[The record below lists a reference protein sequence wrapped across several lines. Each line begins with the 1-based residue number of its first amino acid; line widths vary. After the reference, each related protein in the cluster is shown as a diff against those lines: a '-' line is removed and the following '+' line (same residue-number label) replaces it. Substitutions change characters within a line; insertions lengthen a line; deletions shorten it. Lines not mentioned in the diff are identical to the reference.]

1 MQVIRTLQRSPLGQ
15 RRGILRC
22 LRWYTQIRS
31 KVTREKIGALGPAT
45 GPKELTFFPIGFD
58 KICIYHRK
66 QLKIPW
72 RWGVKPPRNI
82 SAKKRYW
89 WKSMKPW
96 KIFKGLSGVSG
107 AKYQRLANGLEQVLS
122 RSIEYVRTK
131 KIGDIPQTQEKM
143 RKKLKVENNFFGS
156 PCIHSTYSRSQNN
169 SSSCTEKKWIFYTYI
184 LLNRITGLH
193 VLEKYLIAIQKIH
206 I

>member
-66 QLKIPW
+66 QLKIPR
-72 RWGVKPPRNI
+72 RWGVVTTQNI

-89 WKSMKPW
+89 WKSMKQW

-107 AKYQRLANGLEQVLS
+107 AKYQRSANGLEQVFG
-122 RSIEYVRTK
+122 RSIEYMRTR
-131 KIGDIPQTQEKM
+131 KIGHIPQTQEKM
-143 RKKLKVENNFFGS
+143 RKKLKVENNFYGS
-156 PCIHSTYSRSQNN
+156 PCMLHRLLCIYKHNKVFN
-169 SSSCTEKKWIFYTYI
+169 YI
-184 LLNRITGLH
+184 
-193 VLEKYLIAIQKIH
+193 
-206 I
+206 

>member
-31 KVTREKIGALGPAT
+31 KVAREKIGALGPAT

-66 QLKIPW
+66 QLKIPR
-72 RWGVKPPRNI
+72 RWGAITSRNVPE
-82 SAKKRYW
+82 KNLYLR
-89 WKSMKPW
+89 KSMKLW

-107 AKYQRLANGLEQVLS
+107 AKYQRSANGLEQVFG
-122 RSIEYVRTK
+122 RSIEYVRTR

-156 PCIHSTYSRSQNN
+156 PCT
-169 SSSCTEKKWIFYTYI
+169 
-184 LLNRITGLH
+184 
-193 VLEKYLIAIQKIH
+193 
-206 I
+206 

>member
-66 QLKIPW
+66 QLKIPR

-107 AKYQRLANGLEQVLS
+107 AKYQRSANGLEQVFG
-122 RSIEYVRTK
+122 RSIEYVRTR

-143 RKKLKVENNFFGS
+143 RKKLKVENNFYGS
-156 PCIHSTYSRSQNN
+156 PCIYMHIYTIY
-169 SSSCTEKKWIFYTYI
+169 IFAMY
-184 LLNRITGLH
+184 NVH
-193 VLEKYLIAIQKIH
+193 
-206 I
+206 

>member
-31 KVTREKIGALGPAT
+31 KVAREKIGALGPAT

-58 KICIYHRK
+58 KICIYYRK
-66 QLKIPW
+66 QLKIPR
-72 RWGVKPPRNI
+72 RWGVVTPQNI

-89 WKSMKPW
+89 WKSMKLW

-107 AKYQRLANGLEQVLS
+107 AKYQRSANGLEQVFG
-122 RSIEYVRTK
+122 RSIEYVRTR

-143 RKKLKVENNFFGS
+143 RKKLKVENNFYGS
-156 PCIHSTYSRSQNN
+156 PCIYVYFTWTG
-169 SSSCTEKKWIFYTYI
+169 CT
-184 LLNRITGLH
+184 
-193 VLEKYLIAIQKIH
+193 
-206 I
+206 